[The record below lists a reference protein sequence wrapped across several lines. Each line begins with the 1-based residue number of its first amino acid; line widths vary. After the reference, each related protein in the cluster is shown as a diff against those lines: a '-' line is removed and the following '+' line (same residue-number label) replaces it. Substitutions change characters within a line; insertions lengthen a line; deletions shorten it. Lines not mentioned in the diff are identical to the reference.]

1 MTLLDSI
8 RNLIY
13 IKVKVNYKYEHL
25 FLYTSQDNVHVKT
38 KRLEYG
44 TKLWF
49 LLKYIFMN
57 IQSAK
62 NLTFYL
68 MEKDIHILKSICF
81 PYIKI
86 INVIE

>member
-13 IKVKVNYKYEHL
+13 IKVKINYKYEHL
-25 FLYTSQDNVHVKT
+25 FLYTSQDNVKT

-62 NLTFYL
+62 NLTCYL
-68 MEKDIHILKSICF
+68 MEKDIHILKSIYF